1 MSHVTVFTMMV
12 YQYEIIFQRITNNR
26 TKNVYIMNRL
36 VKKKL
41 FYLFILFILM
51 IYFNGYECFSWYT
64 CFKIISYSK

>member
-26 TKNVYIMNRL
+26 TKNVYIMNMTC
-36 VKKKL
+36 KKKND
-41 FYLFILFILM
+41 LFILM

>member
-36 VKKKL
+36 VKKIDFIYL
-41 FYLFILFILM
+41 FYLF
-51 IYFNGYECFSWYT
+51 
-64 CFKIISYSK
+64 

>member
-36 VKKKL
+36 VKKI
-41 FYLFILFILM
+41 ILFIYF
-51 IYFNGYECFSWYT
+51 IYFNDLF
-64 CFKIISYSK
+64 